1 MIFRAT
7 IGDLKKGINAAIKG
21 GISEGAVIVWAD
33 QANDGDK
40 YCEELGVPNGTLLFG
55 IEEMKDGEKKCGT
68 LQIQPSRISDIL
80 N

>member
-33 QANDGDK
+33 QANEGDK
-40 YCEELGVPNGTLLFG
+40 YWEEFGVPN
-55 IEEMKDGEKKCGT
+55 
-68 LQIQPSRISDIL
+68 
-80 N
+80 